1 MNSTEYKTKGKASG
15 IDVHVGQRLRQRRTL
30 MGITQEKLAEALEI
44 TFQQVQKYERGANR
58 VSAGK
63 LYQISKVLQT
73 NISYFF
79 EGVGDTE
86 DGQKFMA
93 GLSDNDQEAY
103 TPDNIMQR
111 KETLDLLR
119 IFYSVQDEQKRKELF
134 KIIKSMAENLKQ

>member
-1 MNSTEYKTKGKASG
+1 MAITETKTKGKASS
-15 IDVHVGQRLRQRRTL
+15 IDVHVGKRLRQRRTL
-30 MGITQEKLAEALEI
+30 MGMTQEKLADALEI
-44 TFQQVQKYERGANR
+44 TFQQIQKYERGANR

-79 EGVGDTE
+79 EGVSDTE
-86 DGQKFMA
+86 DAQKLIA
-93 GLSDNDQEAY
+93 GLSDNDQENY

-119 IFYSVQDEQKRKELF
+119 IYYSVNDEQKRKELF